1 QALPEEAIF
10 WLNALDP
17 ASLCGLELPQ
27 LRGRLPRRLPGVHL
41 VYHGERPVIF
51 SHGLGTRL
59 EILVPADH
67 PRLEAYFGFLDHLL
81 TRRVMPLRG
90 IGIQRI
96 NQEPAPRQE
105 AYVAVLAKRF
115 EVSVDP
121 KEVTLHHRRP

>member
-1 QALPEEAIF
+1 M
-10 WLNALDP
+10 
-17 ASLCGLELPQ
+17 
-27 LRGRLPRRLPGVHL
+27 HL
-41 VYHGERPVIF
+41 VYQGERPVVF

-81 TRRVMPLRG
+81 TRRVMPLRA

-115 EVSVDP
+115 EVTVDP
-121 KEVTLHHRRP
+121 KEVTLHRRRP